1 MPTRAELERAV
12 IEAAKAWRAAD
23 TYPPPGPIVAVLM
36 RAVTGLN
43 DFERSQA
50 AAGISEG
57 VAWNTIAVGDQV
69 KGKTGFYPVVGTLA
83 LTGGRT
89 RLTINVRGDHK
100 TVTRPTEAE
109 PTATVK
115 RGPDGTAVQTF
126 VDVFSSRGN

>member
-1 MPTRAELERAV
+1 MTTKVELEHAV

-23 TYPPPGPIVAVLM
+23 TYPPPGYIVAALM
-36 RAVTGLN
+36 SAVTTLN
-43 DFERSQA
+43 DYERSQA

-69 KGKTGFYPVVGTLA
+69 KGKTGFYPVTDALA
-83 LTGGRT
+83 LAASKV

-100 TVTRPTEAE
+100 VITRPTEAE

-126 VDVFSSRGN
+126 VNVFSSKEG